1 MTDYLKLKI
10 SFCKQDGWA
19 KWLIAFSQSVL
30 NDSYF
35 FESKVGTSLTFE
47 INENPQIA
55 TSYSIYTTLS
65 SFKYMSAEEIEH
77 IASNYNIDMV
87 LKSSFHTYITTEYDI
102 YSISFVQVKESTPTY
117 AKSSGGLYFNLI
129 DTSYVKLSIG
139 TFNYLYASIIE
150 TSYVNI
156 ADEITFSV
164 STAANISME
173 GTTYTTYYLKLTLF
187 KTDNINKLSRFE
199 NFTLDDLML
208 YNLFELS
215 YNNIW

>member
-35 FESKVGTSLTFE
+35 FESKVGPSLMFE
-47 INENPQIA
+47 INENPQLA
-55 TSYSIYTTLS
+55 TSYSTYMRLS
-65 SFKYMSAEEIEH
+65 SFKYISAEEIEH
-77 IASNYNIDMV
+77 IDSNYNIDMV
-87 LKSSFHTYITTEYDI
+87 FKRSLHTYITTEYDI
-102 YSISFVQVKESTPTY
+102 YSTSLMQVKSSIPMY
-117 AKSSGGLYFNLI
+117 AKIIDGLYSKPI
-129 DTSYVKLSIG
+129 DTNYVKLSIG
-139 TFNYLYASIIE
+139 TFNYLYASVIE

-164 STAANISME
+164 STSTNISME

-187 KTDNINKLSRFE
+187 KTNNINKLSRFE
-199 NFTLDDLML
+199 NFTLNDLML

-215 YNNIW
+215 YNNI

>member
-173 GTTYTTYYLKLTLF
+173 GTTYTTY
-187 KTDNINKLSRFE
+187 
-199 NFTLDDLML
+199 
-208 YNLFELS
+208 
-215 YNNIW
+215 